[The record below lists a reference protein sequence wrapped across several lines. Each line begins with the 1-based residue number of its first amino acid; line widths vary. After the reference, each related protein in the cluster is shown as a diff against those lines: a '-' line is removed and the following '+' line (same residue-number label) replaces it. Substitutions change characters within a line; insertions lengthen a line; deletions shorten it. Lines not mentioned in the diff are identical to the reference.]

1 MIIAVASGKG
11 GTGKTTVAVNLAL
24 ALQREYN
31 VKFFDCDVE
40 APNAYLFLKP
50 EITHS
55 EPVMIGCPTVNGALC
70 TFCGKCA
77 EVCAFNALVVL
88 KERVLLY
95 PELCHDCGGCEL
107 FCLQNAIGRTEHK
120 IGTLES
126 GFAGNIAFFHGRLTP
141 GEPFSP
147 PVIRAL
153 KRKLS
158 DNSDNSV
165 VILDAPP
172 GTSCPVVTAIEG
184 SDFCLL
190 VTEPTPFGLNDLA
203 LAVELVQ
210 KLEIRAGVV
219 VNRADIGDNKVD
231 AYCAKKGLPVLM
243 RLPYD
248 QELSIRYAQGIP
260 AVGVLSGYQKRF
272 SQLCQDINKLA
283 R

>member
-1 MIIAVASGKG
+1 M
-11 GTGKTTVAVNLAL
+11 
-24 ALQREYN
+24 
-31 VKFFDCDVE
+31 E

-50 EITHS
+50 QITHS
-55 EPVMIGCPTVNGALC
+55 EPVTTACPTVDGTRC

-77 EVCAFNALVVL
+77 EVCAFHALVVL

-107 FCLQNAIGRTEHK
+107 FCPQNAIGKKERK
-120 IGTLES
+120 IGIIES
-126 GFAGNIAFFHGRLTP
+126 GLAGNMAFFHGRLTP

-147 PVIRAL
+147 PLIRAL
-153 KRKLS
+153 KRMVS
-158 DNSDNSV
+158 NDSI

-172 GTSCPVVTAIEG
+172 GTSCPVVTTIEG

-190 VTEPTPFGLNDLA
+190 VTEPTPFGLHDLA

-219 VNRADIGDNKVD
+219 VNRADIGDEKVD

-248 QELSIRYAQGIP
+248 QELAINYAQGVP
-260 AVGVLSGYQKRF
+260 AVGVLPEYQQKF
-272 SQLCQDINKLA
+272 SQLYQDINKLA

>member
-1 MIIAVASGKG
+1 MIIGIASGKG

-24 ALQREYN
+24 ALQRENN

-50 EITHS
+50 TITHS
-55 EPVMIGCPTVNGALC
+55 EPVTAACPTVDGTRC

-77 EVCAFNALVVL
+77 EVCVFHALVVL
-88 KERVLLY
+88 KERVLLF
-95 PELCHDCGGCEL
+95 PELCHDCGGCKIV
-107 FCLQNAIGRTEHK
+107 CPQNAIGKKERN
-120 IGTLES
+120 IGLIETGL
-126 GFAGNIAFFHGRLTP
+126 AGNIAFFQGRLTP

-147 PVIRAL
+147 PVIQAL
-153 KRKLS
+153 KRMVS
-158 DNSDNSV
+158 NDAI

-172 GTSCPVVTAIEG
+172 GTSCPVVTTLEG

-190 VTEPTPFGLNDLA
+190 ITEPTPFGLHDLA
-203 LAVELVQ
+203 LAVELLQ

-219 VNRADIGDNKVD
+219 VNRADTGDEKVE
-231 AYCAKKGLPVLM
+231 AYCAKKGLPVLL

-248 QELSIRYAQGIP
+248 QELAINYAQGLS
-260 AVGVLSGYQKRF
+260 AVGLLPGYKQKF
-272 SQLCQDINKLA
+272 SQLYQDINELV

>member
-24 ALQREYN
+24 ALQRENN

-50 EITHS
+50 QITHS
-55 EPVMIGCPTVNGALC
+55 EPVTTACPTVDGTRC

-77 EVCAFNALVVL
+77 EVCAFHALVVL

-107 FCLQNAIGRTEHK
+107 FCPQNAIGKKERK
-120 IGTLES
+120 IGIIES
-126 GFAGNIAFFHGRLTP
+126 GLAGNMAFFQGRLTP

-147 PVIRAL
+147 PLIRAL
-153 KRKLS
+153 KRLVS
-158 DNSDNSV
+158 NDSI

-172 GTSCPVVTAIEG
+172 GTSCPVVTTIEG

-190 VTEPTPFGLNDLA
+190 VTEPTPFGLHDLA

-219 VNRADIGDNKVD
+219 VNRADIGDDKVD
-231 AYCAKKGLPVLM
+231 AYCAKKDLPVLM

-248 QELSIRYAQGIP
+248 QELAINYAQGLP
-260 AVGVLSGYQKRF
+260 AVGVLPEYQQKF
-272 SQLCQDINKLA
+272 SQLYQDINKLA

>member
-24 ALQREYN
+24 ALQRDHN
-31 VKFFDCDVE
+31 VEFFDCDVE

-50 EITHS
+50 QITHY
-55 EPVMIGCPTVNGALC
+55 EPVTTACPTVDRTRC

-77 EVCAFNALVVL
+77 EVCAFHALVVL
-88 KERVLLY
+88 KERVLLF

-107 FCLQNAIGRTEHK
+107 VCLQNAIGKKERK
-120 IGTLES
+120 IGIIES
-126 GFAGNIAFFHGRLTP
+126 GLAGNIAFFHGRLTP

-147 PVIRAL
+147 PLIRAL
-153 KRKLS
+153 KGTVS
-158 DNSDNSV
+158 NDSI

-172 GTSCPVVTAIEG
+172 GTSCPVVTTIEG

-190 VTEPTPFGLNDLA
+190 VTEPTPFGLHDVA

-219 VNRADIGDNKVD
+219 INRADIGDQKVD
-231 AYCAKKGLPVLM
+231 AYCVKKGLPVLM

-248 QELSIRYAQGIP
+248 QELAIHYAQGLP
-260 AVGVLSGYQKRF
+260 AVGVLPEYQQKF
-272 SQLCQDINKLA
+272 SQLYQDINKLA